1 MSLQQQHELEELYG
15 VEDVSRILGV
25 PVRTLY
31 AWRTER
37 RGPRSFRV
45 GRYVRYR
52 RSDVADWI
60 AGRSAS

>member
-1 MSLQQQHELEELYG
+1 MTAPQTQELEQLYG
-15 VEDVSRILGV
+15 VDDVSRILGV

-31 AWRTER
+31 AWRTEG